1 MKFMVTALVSMSLI
15 GISALAQQPAETAD
29 KYMEVCGSSAVQPC
43 AAPAK
48 ALKIV
53 QPSYTKE
60 ARAAKFEGVVLLKVL
75 VGLNGRAQDVI
86 VLKGPG
92 LGLEAQAIKAVNK
105 WKFQPAAF
113 EDKPVVA
120 WQQVEITFRLY

>member
-1 MKFMVTALVSMSLI
+1 MKFMMTAFVLMSLV
-15 GISALAQQPAETAD
+15 GISARAQQTAEAAD
-29 KYMEVCGSSAVQPC
+29 KYMTVCGSPAVQPC

-53 QPSYTKE
+53 QPSYSNE
-60 ARAAKFEGVVLLKVL
+60 ARAAKFEGVVILKVL

-92 LGLEAQAIKAVNK
+92 LGLEAQAIKAVKK
-105 WKFQPAAF
+105 WKFQPATF

-120 WQQVEITFRLY
+120 WQIVELDFRLY

>member
-1 MKFMVTALVSMSLI
+1 MKFMVTALVVMSLI
-15 GISALAQQPAETAD
+15 GISAWAQQPAEAAD
-29 KYMEVCGSSAVQPC
+29 KYMTVCGAPAVQPC

-53 QPSYTKE
+53 QPNYTNE
-60 ARAAKFEGVVLLKVL
+60 AKAAKFEGIVLLKVL
-75 VGLNGRAQDVI
+75 VGLDGRAQDVV

-105 WKFQPAAF
+105 WKFQPATF

-120 WQQVEITFRLY
+120 WQQVQITFRLY